1 MIRYIVPNKT
11 IKPLKTNKI
20 SPNLKWNQTK
30 SEALVIKSNILANFD
45 SLAVLGFPL
54 VIFYFI
60 QILKYGTHFVSN
72 GVIRN

>member
-20 SPNLKWNQTK
+20 SSNLKWNQTK

-45 SLAVLGFPL
+45 SLAALGFRTPFGDFL
-54 VIFYFI
+54 FYSD
-60 QILKYGTHFVSN
+60 TE
-72 GVIRN
+72 IRDTIR

>member
-45 SLAVLGFPL
+45 SLAALGFRIPFSDFL
-54 VIFYFI
+54 FYSD
-60 QILKYGTHFVSN
+60 TE
-72 GVIRN
+72 IRDTIR

>member
-45 SLAVLGFPL
+45 SLAVLWFRIPFGDFL
-54 VIFYFI
+54 FYSDA
-60 QILKYGTHFVSN
+60 K
-72 GVIRN
+72 IRETIR

>member
-45 SLAVLGFPL
+45 SLAVL
-54 VIFYFI
+54 
-60 QILKYGTHFVSN
+60 
-72 GVIRN
+72 

>member
-30 SEALVIKSNILANFD
+30 SEALVIKSNILANF
-45 SLAVLGFPL
+45 FC
-54 VIFYFI
+54 FI
-60 QILKYGTHFVSN
+60 QILKYGN
-72 GVIRN
+72 GINIY